1 MKEGYLDKVASEIT
15 DEELELINKQS
26 RRQLKRD
33 EVFVFSIILCDNEI
47 DRDFE
52 RFTTESLHK
61 LAELYIGKSGI
72 FDHSMKGKD
81 QMARI
86 FACEVEPVTG
96 KKTSTG
102 EDYMRLKARAY
113 MPKTSR
119 NEDLRTEIDAGIKK
133 EVSIGCSVA
142 KTVCS
147 ICGNDMR
154 SNQCK
159 HVKGRQYKSN
169 GAKKL
174 CYAELINP
182 ADAFEWSFVAVP
194 AQPKAGVVKS
204 YGLGAHAK
212 GEDNLD
218 IATTVKSLSAVN
230 DNGVL
235 LHKSEA
241 EALGDYIRKMEYMA
255 GIGETYLH
263 DLKADVLKSCS
274 IAKPELKKDVMESV
288 CDKMSIDELKAFKSV
303 FNSDIDKMFPPTPQ
317 IAPYGP
323 KAEKE
328 DYKEFKI

>member
-15 DEELELINKQS
+15 DEELELINRQS
-26 RRQLKRD
+26 RRRLQKE
-33 EVFVFSIILCDNEI
+33 EVFAFSVVLCDNEV

-52 RFTTESLHK
+52 RFTPESLNK

-86 FACEVEPVTG
+86 FACEAELVPG

-113 MPKTSR
+113 MPKTAR

-154 SNQCK
+154 SNQCR

-169 GAKKL
+169 GVKKL
-174 CYAELINP
+174 CYADLIDP
-182 ADAFEWSFVAVP
+182 TDAFEWSFVAVP
-194 AQPKAGVVKS
+194 AQPKAGVVKA
-204 YGLGAHAK
+204 YQINPQTK
-212 GEDNLD
+212 GEDRLD
-218 IATTVKSLSAVN
+218 IADVVKSLCSSN
-230 DNGVL
+230 DRIL
-235 LHKSEA
+235 LEKAEA
-241 EALGDYIRKMEYMA
+241 GALGDYIRSLEYMA
-255 GIGETYLH
+255 DIGKAYLN
-263 DLKADVLKSCS
+263 DLKSEVLKSCG
-274 IAKPELKKDVMESV
+274 IARPELKRDIMEGV
-288 CDKMSIDELKAFKSV
+288 CEKMSVDELKAFKAL
-303 FNSDIDKMFPPTPQ
+303 FNSDIDKMFPPSPQ
-317 IAPYGP
+317 ISQYGP
-323 KAEKE
+323 KPEKE
-328 DYKEFKI
+328 DYTEFKI